1 MENNNKIVSREVHL
15 KQRPAGFVTEDDF
28 ELVEVEV
35 PEIKK
40 EGEFLVRNIWMSVDP
55 WMRIYMVKGSRIMPP
70 VQLNTVLNGG
80 CIGQV
85 IESRSNKFRVGDFV
99 KANFGWREYWVS
111 QDIDNSGDIT
121 KVDPKIAPVQYFLG
135 ILGITGITAYV
146 GLFKIGELRE
156 GQDTVFVSSAA
167 GGVGSVACQIAK
179 IKGCRVIGSCGSDEK
194 VRWLLDELK
203 VDYAFNYRKLGE
215 HNIFS
220 ELKKACPN
228 RIDLYFDNVGGKHL
242 EAAID
247 NMNTFGRIVLCG
259 TTSQYNDSDNN
270 TFTTSRNV
278 NGPST
283 PPAGSSSSSSGPSN
297 LSLAVSHRL
306 KLQGFI
312 WSDHNDILN
321 EFNASMSKWI
331 NEGRIKWKER
341 IFEGLENAP
350 KAFVSLF
357 KGESLGR
364 TLVKLAPYT
373 EDQLDYTFLTK
384 KYMP

>member
-1 MENNNKIVSREVHL
+1 MKKNNIVSKEIHL
-15 KQRPAGFVTEDDF
+15 KKRPAGFVTEDDF

-55 WMRIYMVKGSRIMPP
+55 FMRIYMVKGSKISPP
-70 VQLNTVLNGG
+70 VELNKALNGG
-80 CIGQV
+80 SIGQV
-85 IESRSNKFRVGDFV
+85 IESRSDKFKVGEYI

-111 QDIDNSGDIT
+111 QDVENGKDIT
-121 KVDPKIAPVQYFLG
+121 KVDPNIAPVQYFLG

-146 GLFKIGELRE
+146 GLFKIGDLRE
-156 GQDTVFVSSAA
+156 GLDTVFVSSVA
-167 GGVGSVACQIAK
+167 GGVGSVVCQIAK
-179 IKGCRVIGSCGSDEK
+179 IKGCPVIGSCGSDEK

-203 VDYAFNYRKLGE
+203 VDHAFNYRKLGE
-215 HNIFS
+215 DNIS
-220 ELKKACPN
+220 TELRRVCPN
-228 RIDLYFDNVGGKHL
+228 GIDLYFDNVGGKHL

-247 NMNTFGRIVLCG
+247 NMNIFGRIALCG
-259 TTSQYNDSDNN
+259 TTSQYNKTDNSTISSIN
-270 TFTTSRNV
+270 INNNSTSL
-278 NGPST
+278 T
-283 PPAGSSSSSSGPSN
+283 SSSGPSN

-312 WSDHNDILN
+312 WSDHNDIIK

-331 NEGRIKWKER
+331 NEGKIRWKEN

-357 KGESLGR
+357 KGGSVGR
-364 TLVKLAPYT
+364 TLVKIGPDT
-373 EDQLDYTFLTK
+373 PDGVK
-384 KYMP
+384 H

>member
-1 MENNNKIVSREVHL
+1 LASNNKLISKEVHL
-15 KQRPAGFVTEDDF
+15 KKRPAGFVREDDF
-28 ELVEVEV
+28 ELVEVEI

-40 EGEFLVRNIWMSVDP
+40 EGEYLVRNIWMSVDP
-55 WMRIYMVKGSRIMPP
+55 FMRIYLTKGSKTMPLA
-70 VQLNTVLNGG
+70 QLNRPLNGG

-85 IESRSNKFRVGDFV
+85 IESKNEKFRVGEYV
-99 KANFGWREYWVS
+99 KANFGWREYWIGNDVIS
-111 QDIDNSGDIT
+111 NGKDDII

-179 IKGCRVIGSCGSDEK
+179 VKRCHVVASCGSDEK

-203 VDYAFNYRKLGE
+203 IDYGFNYRKLGE
-215 HNIFS
+215 DNISS
-220 ELKKACPN
+220 ELKRAGPN
-228 RIDLYFDNVGGKHL
+228 GIDLYFDNVGGKHL

-247 NMNTFGRIVLCG
+247 NMNIFGRIALCG
-259 TTSQYNDSDNN
+259 TTSQYNKTDNYAAISSN
-270 TFTTSRNV
+270 NV
-278 NGPST
+278 NNSAGPATATSST
-283 PPAGSSSSSSGPSN
+283 GPSN

-312 WSDHNDILN
+312 WSDHNDIIN

-331 NEGRIKWKER
+331 AEGKIKWKEN
-341 IFEGLENAP
+341 IFERLENAP

-357 KGESLGR
+357 KGESIGR
-364 TLVKLAPYT
+364 TLVKLGTYA
-373 EDQLDYTFLTK
+373 DN
-384 KYMP
+384 